1 MTAGYARAPVSNRV
15 AGLAQGR
22 GWPIFRAGQVPEYR
36 PTHPYENPI
45 SLPFMA
51 CVRLTDPLVVFV
63 AHGVGYSEVHWLL
76 RSLDDRGLLDRLL
89 LVISGHYFSVHPSPC
104 PPWID
109 DDGASEDRT
118 VARIEDWVG
127 VNRQRIGGVVGVDE
141 ERQFGLSRRIA
152 ERFSAPFA
160 SEETCARAS
169 NKILQKVW
177 FGRNDVPT
185 PAWALVSSA
194 DDPGFDRVPYP
205 AVVKAISGYGSQFM
219 SRCLDADEAR
229 AAYSRWSAS
238 ATRAVGDVRF
248 EPRRLDLGDGM
259 VDVDTRT
266 EFLLERW
273 VGGTEFSCEF
283 MVRGGG
289 IELIR
294 VAQKVQGAHFGFF
307 DGTLLLSRARVE
319 EAGVGMDRLAS
330 LCARVALSLD
340 ASSGVCMVD
349 FLFEDGEL
357 VVLEAS
363 IRSGLSATNHMMF
376 DLVGYST
383 LALSALEAMGRPE
396 PIRFPTED
404 SAVVY
409 LRGPVSPDRF
419 GTLRRAF
426 GDERVYLY
434 AADEE
439 PSTAPADDVD
449 PTADLSGYVV
459 VRNPGHDWERT
470 AGRVDETLRLPSG
483 TR

>member
-1 MTAGYARAPVSNRV
+1 MS
-15 AGLAQGR
+15 
-22 GWPIFRAGQVPEYR
+22 
-36 PTHPYENPI
+36 
-45 SLPFMA
+45 
-51 CVRLTDPLVVFV
+51 CVRITDPFVVFV
-63 AHGVGYSEVHWLL
+63 AHGVGYSEVHCLL
-76 RSLDDRGLLDRLL
+76 RSLDDRGLLGRLL
-89 LVISGHYFSVHPSPC
+89 LVIPAHFFTVHPSPC
-104 PPWID
+104 PAWID

-118 VARIEDWVG
+118 LARIEAWVG
-127 VNRQRIGGVVGVDE
+127 AHRQRIGGVVGVDE

-177 FGRNDVPT
+177 FGRNGVPT
-185 PAWALVSSA
+185 PAWVLVKSA

-219 SRCLDADEAR
+219 SRCLDAAEAR
-229 AAYSRWSAS
+229 AAYVRWSAAAS
-238 ATRAVGDVRF
+238 RAAGDVRF
-248 EPRRLDLGDGM
+248 EPRRLDLGDGPIE
-259 VDVDTRT
+259 VDTRT
-266 EFLLERW
+266 QFLLERW

-289 IELIR
+289 IHLIR

-319 EAGVGMDRLAS
+319 ETGVGMDRLAA
-330 LCARVALSLD
+330 LCERVAPSLG
-340 ASSGVCMVD
+340 AESGVCMVD
-349 FLFEDGEL
+349 FLLEDGEL

-363 IRSGLSATNHMMF
+363 IRSGLSATNHMMY

-383 LALSALEAMGRPE
+383 LALSVLEAMGRPE
-396 PIRFPTED
+396 PIRFPTGD

-409 LRGPVSPDRF
+409 LRGPVSSDRLEALRSEF
-419 GTLRRAF
+419 GE
-426 GDERVYLY
+426 ERVYLY

-449 PTADLSGYVV
+449 PTADLSGYVI
-459 VRNPGHDWERT
+459 VRNPGHEWART
-470 AGRVDETLRLPSG
+470 AGRVTDLLRAPAG
-483 TR
+483 AAAPGA